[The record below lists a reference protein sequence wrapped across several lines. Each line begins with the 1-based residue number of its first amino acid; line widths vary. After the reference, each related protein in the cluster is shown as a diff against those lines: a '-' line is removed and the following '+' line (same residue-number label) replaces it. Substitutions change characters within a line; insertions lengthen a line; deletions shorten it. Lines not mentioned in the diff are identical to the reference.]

1 MVRMIALIRVN
12 NLADFNHYRE
22 QVPATLEPYGG
33 EIRFRAEKPMTLDD
47 ENGLGDFSQIAL
59 FWFPTA
65 TAMTDWYESDAYHD
79 LLELRSSAGIFT
91 IIGVDPDQNRA

>member
-22 QVPATLEPYGG
+22 QVPVTLEPYGG

-79 LLELRSSAGIFT
+79 LLELRSSAGTFT
-91 IIGVDPDQNRA
+91 IIGVDPDLNCA